1 MRPRSARKTE
11 RISPSPSAPP
21 PATGPRTS
29 GWLLRGKDERLT
41 AYAPAEG
48 GLLRWTE
55 TAPGGPGWTGPQF
68 FPAPGI
74 EHLTLAQGPDGYV
87 HFIGRRQN
95 GDAVDIVHAIQ
106 YQTGRPLTAWHSL
119 GNPYKTVERGLK
131 VGVPAATV
139 NTAGA
144 VHVFVRNAGRGMQM
158 RRQAANGKW
167 EGWKDLRGSKAH
179 DGPAA
184 VATSSG
190 TVELVVPAEGR
201 MLRWTQEKPG
211 GDLTQ
216 TEDLPFTPALR
227 TVTGL
232 ETAEDR
238 VTYYWNDSDTKG
250 ITAHRPGADTVPLSG
265 TPADSPV
272 AALRT
277 PIGGHDCT
285 VLAHRGSDG
294 RPVLAACVT
303 QAESDGVWWTATG
316 EECVGAPALAV
327 DARGRVVLAV
337 VGRDGALYVARQRP
351 EEEGL
356 ALAAWARF

>member
-1 MRPRSARKTE
+1 MRPRNARRTE
-11 RISPSPSAPP
+11 RISPPPPGPP
-21 PATGPRTS
+21 PATGPETS
-29 GWLLRGKDERLT
+29 HWLLRGKDDRLT
-41 AYAPAEG
+41 AYAPTKG

-55 TAPGGPGWTGPQF
+55 TAPGGPDWSSPDF

-74 EHLTLAQGPDGYV
+74 ANLTLAQGRDGYV
-87 HFIGRRQN
+87 HFIGRRRK
-95 GDAVDIVHAIQ
+95 GEAVDIVHAIQ

-119 GNPYKTVERGLK
+119 GNPYKTAERGLK
-131 VGVPAATV
+131 VGIPAATV
-139 NTAGA
+139 NAAGS

-179 DGPAA
+179 DGPTA

-190 TVELVVPAEGR
+190 TVELLVPAEGKV
-201 MLRWTQEKPG
+201 LRWTQEKPG

-216 TEDLPFTPALR
+216 AQDIPLTPAVR

-232 ETAEDR
+232 ETADD
-238 VTYYWNDSDTKG
+238 VITYYWNVPDSKG
-250 ITAHRPGADTVPLSG
+250 ITAHRPGEDSIPLSG

-272 AALRT
+272 AALRAE
-277 PIGGHDCT
+277 IGGHDCT

-303 QAESDGVWWTATG
+303 HAEADGVWWTATG

-327 DARGRVVLAV
+327 DATGRVVLAV
-337 VGRDGALYVARQRP
+337 IARDGALHVARQKP
-351 EEEGL
+351 EEQGL
-356 ALAAWARF
+356 ALAAWTRA